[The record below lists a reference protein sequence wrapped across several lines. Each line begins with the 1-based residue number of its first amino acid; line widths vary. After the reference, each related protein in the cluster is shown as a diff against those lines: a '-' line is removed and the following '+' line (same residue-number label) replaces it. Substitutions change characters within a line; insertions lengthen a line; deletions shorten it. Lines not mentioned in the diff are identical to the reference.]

1 MANLIDTII
10 DGSLQVKYDAL
21 VSGDLDVKEYIH
33 TKGIRYSYQELGVQT
48 DNFVINCDLSSIVS
62 FTVGANITIG
72 FNVTIP
78 AGMTKEIVL
87 IVKNGGAY
95 TFTWPDSITW
105 VKTVEP
111 VLAEDGIDIISL
123 ILLEDG
129 LHWLGSVQTSNSIF
143 VDGGSWN

>member
-48 DNFVINCDLSSIVS
+48 DNFIINCDLSSIVS

-78 AGMTKEIVL
+78 TGMTKEIVL

>member
-21 VSGDLDVKEYIH
+21 VVGDLDVKEYIH

-78 AGMTKEIVL
+78 TGMTKEIVL

-129 LHWLGSVQTSNSIF
+129 VHWLGSVQTSNSIF
-143 VDGGSWN
+143 VDGGSWD

>member
-78 AGMTKEIVL
+78 TGMTKEIVL

-95 TFTWPDSITW
+95 TFTWPDSIAW

-143 VDGGSWN
+143 VNGGSWD

>member
-1 MANLIDTII
+1 MAKLIDTII

-21 VSGDLDVKEYIH
+21 VSGDLDVKEYIY

-48 DNFVINCDLSSIVS
+48 DNFIINCDLSSIVS

-78 AGMTKEIVL
+78 TGMTKEIIL

-95 TFTWPDSITW
+95 TFTWPDSIAW

-143 VDGGSWN
+143 VDGGSWD

>member
-21 VSGDLDVKEYIH
+21 VVGDLDVKEYIH

-78 AGMTKEIVL
+78 TGMTKEIVL
-87 IVKNGGAY
+87 IVKNGRAY
-95 TFTWPDSITW
+95 TFTWPDSIAW

-111 VLAEDGIDIISL
+111 VLAVNGTDIISL

-129 LHWLGSVQTSNSIF
+129 VHWLGSVQTSNSIF
-143 VDGGSWN
+143 VNGGSWD

>member
-78 AGMTKEIVL
+78 TGMTKEIVL

-129 LHWLGSVQTSNSIF
+129 VHWLGSVQTSNSIF
-143 VDGGSWN
+143 VDGGSWD

>member
-48 DNFVINCDLSSIVS
+48 DNFIINCDLSSIVS

-78 AGMTKEIVL
+78 TGMTKEIVL

-95 TFTWPDSITW
+95 TFTWPDSIAW

-129 LHWLGSVQTSNSIF
+129 VHWLGSVQTSNSIF
-143 VDGGSWN
+143 VDGGSWD

>member
-78 AGMTKEIVL
+78 TGMTKEIVL
-87 IVKNGGAY
+87 IVRNGGAY

-129 LHWLGSVQTSNSIF
+129 VHWLGSVQTSNSIF
-143 VDGGSWN
+143 VDGGSWD

>member
-21 VSGDLDVKEYIH
+21 VVGDLDVKEYIY

-78 AGMTKEIVL
+78 TGMTKEIVL

-95 TFTWPDSITW
+95 TFTWPDSIAW

-111 VLAEDGIDIISL
+111 VLAVNGTDIISL

-129 LHWLGSVQTSNSIF
+129 VHWLGSVQTSNSIF

>member
-21 VSGDLDVKEYIH
+21 VVGDLDVKEYIH

-78 AGMTKEIVL
+78 TGMTKEIVL

-129 LHWLGSVQTSNSIF
+129 VHWLGSVQTSNSIF

>member
-33 TKGIRYSYQELGVQT
+33 TKGIKYSYLELGVQT

-78 AGMTKEIVL
+78 TGMTKEIVL
-87 IVKNGGAY
+87 IVRNGGAY

-129 LHWLGSVQTSNSIF
+129 VHWLGSVQTSNSIF
-143 VDGGSWN
+143 VDGGIWN

>member
-21 VSGDLDVKEYIH
+21 VVGDLDVKEYIH

-48 DNFVINCDLSSIVS
+48 DNFIINCDLSSIVS

-78 AGMTKEIVL
+78 TGMTKEIVL

-95 TFTWPDSITW
+95 TFTWPDSIAW

-129 LHWLGSVQTSNSIF
+129 VHWLGSVQTSNSIF
-143 VDGGSWN
+143 VNGGSWD

>member
-21 VSGDLDVKEYIH
+21 VVGDLDVKEYIH

-48 DNFVINCDLSSIVS
+48 DNFIINCDLSSIVS

-78 AGMTKEIVL
+78 TGMTKEIVL

-129 LHWLGSVQTSNSIF
+129 VHWLGSVQTSNSIF

>member
-48 DNFVINCDLSSIVS
+48 DNFIINCDLSSIVS

-129 LHWLGSVQTSNSIF
+129 VHWLGSVQTSNSIF

>member
-48 DNFVINCDLSSIVS
+48 DNFIINCDLSSIVS

-78 AGMTKEIVL
+78 TGMTKEIVL

-95 TFTWPDSITW
+95 TFTWPDSIAW

>member
-48 DNFVINCDLSSIVS
+48 DNFIINCDLSSIVS

-123 ILLEDG
+123 ILFIHGILFPI
-129 LHWLGSVQTSNSIF
+129 GSRISPP
-143 VDGGSWN
+143 

>member
-21 VSGDLDVKEYIH
+21 VVGDLDVKEYIH
-33 TKGIRYSYQELGVQT
+33 TKGIRYSYLELGVQT
-48 DNFVINCDLSSIVS
+48 SNITIDCDLSSIVS

-78 AGMTKEIVL
+78 TGMTKEIVL
-87 IVKNGGAY
+87 IVRNGGAY

-129 LHWLGSVQTSNSIF
+129 VHWLGSVQTSNSIF
-143 VDGGSWN
+143 VDGGSWD

>member
-78 AGMTKEIVL
+78 TGMTKEIVL
-87 IVKNGGAY
+87 IVRNGGAY

-129 LHWLGSVQTSNSIF
+129 VHWLGSVQTSNSIF
-143 VDGGSWN
+143 VDGGSCD

>member
-21 VSGDLDVKEYIH
+21 VVGDLDVKEYIH

-78 AGMTKEIVL
+78 TGMTKEIVL
-87 IVKNGGAY
+87 IVRNGGAY

-129 LHWLGSVQTSNSIF
+129 VHWLGSVQTSNSIF
-143 VDGGSWN
+143 VDGGSWD

>member
-21 VSGDLDVKEYIH
+21 VVGDLDVKEYIH

-78 AGMTKEIVL
+78 TGMTKEIVL

-143 VDGGSWN
+143 VNGGSWD

>member
-21 VSGDLDVKEYIH
+21 VSGDLDVKEYIY

-78 AGMTKEIVL
+78 TGMTKEIVL

-95 TFTWPDSITW
+95 TFTWPDSIAW

-129 LHWLGSVQTSNSIF
+129 VHWLGRVQTSNSIF

>member
-21 VSGDLDVKEYIH
+21 VVGDLDVKEYIH

-78 AGMTKEIVL
+78 TGMTKEIVL

-95 TFTWPDSITW
+95 TFTWPDSIAW

-143 VDGGSWN
+143 VNGGSWD

>member
-21 VSGDLDVKEYIH
+21 VGGDLDVKEYIH

-78 AGMTKEIVL
+78 TGMTKEIVL

-95 TFTWPDSITW
+95 TFTWPDSIAW

-111 VLAEDGIDIISL
+111 VLAVNGTDIISL

-129 LHWLGSVQTSNSIF
+129 VHWLGSVQTSNSIF
-143 VDGGSWN
+143 VDGGSWD

>member
-78 AGMTKEIVL
+78 TGMTKEIVL

-95 TFTWPDSITW
+95 TFTWPDSIAW

-129 LHWLGSVQTSNSIF
+129 VHWLGSVQTSNSIF
-143 VDGGSWN
+143 VDGGSWD

>member
-21 VSGDLDVKEYIH
+21 VVGDLDVKEYIH

-78 AGMTKEIVL
+78 TGMTKEIVL

-95 TFTWPDSITW
+95 TFTWPDSIAW

-129 LHWLGSVQTSNSIF
+129 VHWLGSVQTSNSIF
-143 VDGGSWN
+143 VNGGSWD

>member
-78 AGMTKEIVL
+78 TGMTKEIVL

-129 LHWLGSVQTSNSIF
+129 VHWLGSVQTSNSIF

>member
-78 AGMTKEIVL
+78 NGMTKEIVL
-87 IVKNGGAY
+87 IVRNGGAY

-129 LHWLGSVQTSNSIF
+129 VHWLGSVQTSNSIF
-143 VDGGSWN
+143 VDGGSWD

>member
-78 AGMTKEIVL
+78 TGMTKEIVL

-95 TFTWPDSITW
+95 TFTWPDSIAW

-129 LHWLGSVQTSNSIF
+129 VHWLGSVQTSNSIF
-143 VDGGSWN
+143 VNGGSWD

>member
-78 AGMTKEIVL
+78 TGMTKEIVL

-143 VDGGSWN
+143 VNGGSWD

>member
-21 VSGDLDVKEYIH
+21 VVGDLDVKEYIH

-48 DNFVINCDLSSIVS
+48 DNFVINCDLISIVS

-78 AGMTKEIVL
+78 TGMTKEIVL
-87 IVKNGGAY
+87 IVRNGGAY

-129 LHWLGSVQTSNSIF
+129 VHWLGSVQTSNSIF
-143 VDGGSWN
+143 VDGGSWD

>member
-48 DNFVINCDLSSIVS
+48 DNFIINCDLSSIVS

-78 AGMTKEIVL
+78 TGMTKEIIL

>member
-48 DNFVINCDLSSIVS
+48 DNFIINCDLSSIVS

-78 AGMTKEIVL
+78 TGMTKEIVL

-123 ILLEDG
+123 ILLGDG

>member
-33 TKGIRYSYQELGVQT
+33 TKGIRYSYHELGVQT

-78 AGMTKEIVL
+78 AGMTKEIIL

-95 TFTWPDSITW
+95 TFTWPDSIAW

-143 VDGGSWN
+143 VDGGSWD